1 MRYFLQKGKLT
12 GPKRSNFVRL
22 PSSVEIHT
30 RSKTKHLRDL
40 LQKMQRWRPRAN
52 AFCDFSTS
60 PVQSTVPAT
69 EKWGQVIRSA
79 APVMQNHLSKPE
91 ELMLQNA
98 TPLRKSAPWP
108 ANMSDGDISCTVPA
122 KRSASLQIFFKR
134 PTPALAFWVRHV
146 LRATVAG
153 TFSTSLLPKVLRAQS
168 ISNLFTSKCPALCEH
183 LNLQERSGA
192 EVLLT
197 FWLRNVLRAT
207 APCIFQHLKFQKWS
221 KVLRSWGIFNMIN
234 YFGMVFAPQRHAF
247 FNMSICKSDPNPKCF

>member
-108 ANMSDGDISCTVPA
+108 AVWWRYLLYSACQTKCIPADLLQTSHARTRILSSTCASRHSGGDLFNI
-122 KRSASLQIFFKR
+122 
-134 PTPALAFWVRHV
+134 
-146 LRATVAG
+146 
-153 TFSTSLLPKVLRAQS
+153 STSK
-168 ISNLFTSKCPALCEH
+168 
-183 LNLQERSGA
+183 GA
-192 EVLLT
+192 PGPE
-197 FWLRNVLRAT
+197 
-207 APCIFQHLKFQKWS
+207 
-221 KVLRSWGIFNMIN
+221 
-234 YFGMVFAPQRHAF
+234 YF
-247 FNMSICKSDPNPKCF
+247 